1 MSLFLGYRVIYTLV
15 TLPPVLLLFVG
26 FRDYVT
32 MPHSWGTWGW
42 AALSLTLA
50 AALQFFIAYA
60 VAMLAFWILEI
71 STVVF
76 ILFSFE
82 YFLSGQMFPLDIAPA
97 WLQRLLEWMPFTY
110 ELFFP
115 VAVFQEKVQ
124 GYALAKGMCIQTGW
138 VMLSFAVA
146 RWMWHRGLRR
156 YQAVGG

>member
-1 MSLFLGYRVIYTLV
+1 MRGVFSLG
-15 TLPPVLLLFVG
+15 
-26 FRDYVT
+26 
-32 MPHSWGTWGW
+32 
-42 AALSLTLA
+42 LA
-50 AALQFFIAYA
+50 AALQFLISYS

-82 YFLSGQMFPLDIAPA
+82 YFLSGQMFPLDIAPRWMQA
-97 WLQRLLEWMPFTY
+97 FLNWLPFTY

-124 GYALAKGMCIQTGW
+124 GMALAKGLMIQSSW
-138 VMLSFAVA
+138 VFAVWLLA
-146 RWMWHRGLRR
+146 RWFWRRGLRH